1 MKPDLGLDKK
11 AVAGV
16 TKLLGKNLADVH
28 ALYIKNRNY
37 HWNLVGPRF
46 HTLHVFFEEQY
57 KELEMAIDE
66 IAERIRTM
74 GGVAPGSMKE
84 FLQMARLKEA
94 TGLEIPGDEAIHS
107 LAEDH
112 EAIVRQLRKDIAAC
126 EETFE
131 DAGTADFLTQLLQ
144 KHEKMAWML
153 RSFLDRPETR

>member
-11 AVAGV
+11 SVAGV
-16 TKLLGKNLADVH
+16 TKLLSKNLADVH

-57 KELEMAIDE
+57 KELEMAIDA
-66 IAERIRTM
+66 IAERIRTL

-84 FLQMARLKEA
+84 FLQLARLKEA
-94 TGLEIPGDEAIHS
+94 TGKEIPGDAAIHG

-112 EAIVRQLRKDIAAC
+112 ESIVRQLRKDITAC
-126 EETFE
+126 DETFE
-131 DAGTADFLTQLLQ
+131 DAGTADFLTELLQ

-153 RSFLDRPETR
+153 RSFLDRPKTR